1 MAWRNILRQRSR
13 TLLSLLA
20 IAAGV
25 VAVIFTKGW
34 IDGMMASLEGYT
46 INLTSGHVRL
56 VRPEYRVKERLL
68 SLSYPIGEEGPGYT
82 RLVEE
87 IRELPGVT
95 TAIGRIRF
103 GLLLAP
109 FAGEKQLALQGVGA
123 ELAAEDRVAHLGR
136 FLRGEGEGR
145 LPRPGRQEILLGRTV
160 LRKLGLKVGDKVNA
174 VFNTSFGSF
183 KIATF
188 RITGAV
194 ASGLM
199 YLDESTAYIPL
210 DVAMNLLELPDAVT
224 EIVVFTDRVEKT
236 RELQKTVAT
245 YLGRKGLR
253 YAAISWT
260 EHNEIIAYIERS
272 KGLYSLIYLA
282 FVVLASFVVFN
293 TMMMIVSERTREI
306 GMLSALGFAP
316 GGIRRLF
323 LAESLLVAAGGSL
336 LGVLFGGAVNW
347 ALSKVGFDLSA
358 YMETSAPA
366 MMLTPRI
373 YPSFKVV
380 DLFFAALLGVVVTMV
395 AAYLPARRA
404 ARLHPTEA
412 LRTI

>member
-1 MAWRNILRQRSR
+1 
-13 TLLSLLA
+13 
-20 IAAGV
+20 
-25 VAVIFTKGW
+25 
-34 IDGMMASLEGYT
+34 
-46 INLTSGHVRL
+46 
-56 VRPEYRVKERLL
+56 
-68 SLSYPIGEEGPGYT
+68 
-82 RLVEE
+82 
-87 IRELPGVT
+87 
-95 TAIGRIRF
+95 
-103 GLLLAP
+103 
-109 FAGEKQLALQGVGA
+109 
-123 ELAAEDRVAHLGR
+123 LGR

-236 RELQKTVAT
+236 RQLQKTIET
-245 YLGRKGLR
+245 YLRQKGLR
-253 YAAISWT
+253 YAAIPWT
-260 EHNEIIAYIERS
+260 EHNEIMAYIERS

-293 TMMMIVSERTREI
+293 TMMMVVSERTREI

-347 ALSKVGFDLSA
+347 VLSRVGFDLSA

-373 YPSFKVV
+373 YPSFKVT
-380 DLFFAALLGVVVTMV
+380 DLIFAAFLGMVVTLL